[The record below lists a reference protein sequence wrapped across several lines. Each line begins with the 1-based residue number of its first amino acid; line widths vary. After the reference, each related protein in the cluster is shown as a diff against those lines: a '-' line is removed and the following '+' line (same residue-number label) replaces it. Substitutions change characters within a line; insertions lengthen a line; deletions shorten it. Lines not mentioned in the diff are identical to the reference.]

1 MIELILEEQGRILS
15 FDGRVI
21 EAFRENQVEAIRR
34 HVRHVKVAELSVD
47 KKGRYNLAIRMKGGQ
62 SFSYSSLPPEVIEQA
77 QKLVAEVERARA
89 SL

>member
-1 MIELILEEQGRILS
+1 MIEVHWEDQIIS

-21 EAFRENQVEAIRR
+21 ESFRDNQPDSVRRHIEHVEA
-34 HVRHVKVAELSVD
+34 AELRVD
-47 KKGRYNLAIRMKGGQ
+47 KKQRYSVSIRMKGGGPV
-62 SFSYSSLPPEVIEQA
+62 STGWLAPEAIEQA